1 MEPREY
7 DAWYDTPRGSWI
19 GEVEFALLRSLLRP
33 APAESL
39 IDVGCGTGY
48 FTRRFS
54 IDAELRV
61 TGVDIARDALAFA
74 KSRSPDIA
82 FVAAD
87 ACHLPFAQDAFDLAA
102 AVTSLCF
109 VTDERSA
116 VRELVRVTRGRFVV
130 GLLNRHS
137 LLYLRKGRGGGL
149 GAYRGARWH
158 TLPEI
163 RSLFSALPVQGL
175 EIRTAVLFPG
185 GTPAARRAESMA
197 RGGLPWGSFIAVAGS
212 KRR

>member
-19 GEVEFALLRSLLRP
+19 GEVEFALLRRLLRS
-33 APAESL
+33 APAQSL
-39 IDVGCGTGY
+39 IDIGCGTGY

-54 IDAELRV
+54 IDAGLRV
-61 TGVDIARDALAFA
+61 TGVDIARDSLGFA

-87 ACHLPFAQDAFDLAA
+87 ACRLPFAQDAFDLAA

-109 VTDERSA
+109 VADERSA
-116 VRELVRVTRGRFVV
+116 VREMVRVTRGRFVV

-149 GAYRGARWH
+149 GAYRGAHWH
-158 TLPEI
+158 ALPEI
-163 RSLFSALPVQGL
+163 GSLFSALPVEGL

-185 GTPAARRAESMA
+185 GTRAARRAESIA
-197 RGGLPWGSFIAVAGS
+197 GGRLPWGSFIAVTGS

>member
-1 MEPREY
+1 MDLERY

-54 IDAELRV
+54 IDAGLRV
-61 TGVDIARDALAFA
+61 TGVDIARDALGFA

-87 ACHLPFAQDAFDLAA
+87 ACRLPFAQDAFDLAA

-109 VTDERSA
+109 VADERGA
-116 VRELVRVTRGRFVV
+116 VRELVRVTRDRFVV

-137 LLYLRKGRGGGL
+137 LLYLRKGRRGGL

-163 RSLFSALPVQGL
+163 RSLFSALPVEGL
-175 EIRTAVLFPG
+175 QIRTAVLFPG
-185 GTPAARRAESMA
+185 GTRAARRAESMA
-197 RGGLPWGSFIAVAGS
+197 RARLPWGSFTAVAGS

>member
-19 GEVEFALLRSLLRP
+19 GEVEFSLLARLLQPDP
-33 APAESL
+33 ADTL
-39 IDVGCGTGY
+39 IDIGCGTGY

-54 IDAELRV
+54 IDAGLRV
-61 TGVDIARDALAFA
+61 TGVDIDRDSLGYA
-74 KSRSPDIA
+74 KSRSPGIA

-87 ACHLPFAQDAFDLAA
+87 ACRLPFAQDAFDLAA

-109 VTDERSA
+109 VSDELRA
-116 VRELVRVTRGRFVV
+116 VREMVRVTRRRFAV

-137 LLYLRKGRGGGL
+137 LLHLRKGRGGGV

-163 RSLFSALPVQGL
+163 RSLFSALPVERL
-175 EIRTAVLFPG
+175 EIRTAVFFPG
-185 GTPAARRAESMA
+185 GTPAGRCAERMA
-197 RGGLPWGSFIAVAGS
+197 GGGLPWGSFIAVTGS

>member
-1 MEPREY
+1 MDPREY
-7 DAWYDTPRGSWI
+7 DAWYETPRGSWI
-19 GEVEFALLRSLLRP
+19 GEVEFALLRRLLRP
-33 APAESL
+33 VPAESL

-54 IDAELRV
+54 IDAGLRV
-61 TGVDIARDALAFA
+61 TGVDIDRDSLGFA
-74 KSRSPDIA
+74 KSRSPGIA

-87 ACHLPFAQDAFDLAA
+87 ACRLPFAQDAFDLAT

-109 VTDERSA
+109 VADELSA
-116 VRELVRVTRGRFVV
+116 VREMVRVTRSRFAL

-137 LLYLRKGRGGGL
+137 LLYLRKGRDGGV

-158 TLPEI
+158 TLEDI
-163 RSLFSALPVQGL
+163 GSLFSALPVERL

-185 GTPAARRAESMA
+185 GTRAGRWAEAMA
-197 RGGLPWGSFIAVAGS
+197 RERLPWGSFIAVTGR

>member
-19 GEVEFALLRSLLRP
+19 GEVEFALLRRLLRP

-39 IDVGCGTGY
+39 IDIGCGTGY

-54 IDAELRV
+54 IDAGLRV
-61 TGVDIARDALAFA
+61 TGVDIDRDSLGFAR
-74 KSRSPDIA
+74 SRSPGIA

-87 ACHLPFAQDAFDLAA
+87 ACRLPFAQDAFDLAA

-109 VTDERSA
+109 VADERSA
-116 VRELVRVTRGRFVV
+116 VREMVRVTRRRFAL

-137 LLYLRKGRGGGL
+137 LLYLRKGRGGGV

-158 TLPEI
+158 TLAEI
-163 RSLFSALPVQGL
+163 RSLFSALPVERL

-185 GTPAARRAESMA
+185 GSRAGRRAERMA
-197 RGGLPWGSFIAVAGS
+197 REALPWGSFIAVAGS